1 MITFFNNF
9 SLRNKLLCILLVAI
23 VIFSGFS
30 LLLIQSIEKV
40 SSVSNTIQNENIPEI
55 VWYNQWEKELAI
67 KKQIVLKSIE
77 NGFQNDFQQEFQ
89 QYSSSSESE
98 ELSQVLKTTEKAEGL
113 HTELML
119 LEFIITNKVFGLLQ
133 YNDTEAA
140 ENVLQQEYLPAL
152 EDLSERLLA
161 QRNEELNAL
170 QKNTNTYPEIIE
182 QSLYFLIILTI
193 IGILLAIYFSYRLS
207 RSITNPIE
215 KMVAKVDNISNG
227 SYGETVTDF
236 VQVEFKSL
244 ANSINRM
251 SMRLQQSF
259 HQIMSDKI
267 KHEQILNSLP
277 IGIIT
282 NDYNEKTYWVNSC
295 ARYLFEFDQDMISDR
310 DLIEKQKQYPI
321 LNMLLSNKV
330 VHNQKF
336 QFTSRNEEYVL
347 LASHTNL
354 KDLDRQTTGKILYFV
369 NITES
374 EMLENQIVQSEK
386 LALVGEM
393 AASSAHEIRN
403 PLTVIHGFLTLM
415 KESMS
420 NEEAEKYHF
429 HLMMKEID
437 RLYSI
442 VEQMLLMSNHKKPEK
457 EMVLLS
463 ELLQEL
469 LPLMYSSLEAK
480 NINLVTEIA
489 EEYILADQKQLKQ
502 VFLNLLQNSKD
513 AIGDNGTIIIE
524 STLEFNQYVIYIRD
538 TGSGIPDT
546 IRQSLFEP
554 FSTSKDS
561 GTGLGLNVVRRIIE
575 NHNGSISIYKSDH
588 NGTTFKMALP
598 HVKQK
603 SSVV

>member
-1 MITFFNNF
+1 MKQMPLAAK
-9 SLRNKLLCILLVAI
+9 S
-23 VIFSGFS
+23 VI
-30 LLLIQSIEKV
+30 K
-40 SSVSNTIQNENIPEI
+40 
-55 VWYNQWEKELAI
+55 
-67 KKQIVLKSIE
+67 
-77 NGFQNDFQQEFQ
+77 
-89 QYSSSSESE
+89 
-98 ELSQVLKTTEKAEGL
+98 
-113 HTELML
+113 
-119 LEFIITNKVFGLLQ
+119 
-133 YNDTEAA
+133 
-140 ENVLQQEYLPAL
+140 QEYLPAL
-152 EDLSERLLA
+152 EDLKERLGL
-161 QRNEELNAL
+161 QRNEQLNAL
-170 QKNTNTYPEIIE
+170 HRNTNTYPEIIE
-182 QSLYFLIILTI
+182 QSLYFLLIITI
-193 IGILLAIYFSYRLS
+193 IGILLSIYISFRLS

-215 KMVAKVDNISNG
+215 KMVAKVNNTSNG
-227 SYGETVTDF
+227 NYGETVSDF
-236 VQVEFKSL
+236 VQIEFKSL

-251 SMRLQQSF
+251 SKSLQQSF
-259 HQIMSDKI
+259 HQIISDKI

-282 NDYNEKTYWVNSC
+282 NDYNENTYWVNSC
-295 ARYLFEFDQDMISDR
+295 ARYLFEFDSDTISDR

-321 LNMLLSNKV
+321 LNMLLSDKV

-336 QFTSRNEEYVL
+336 QLTSRDEEYVL

-415 KESMS
+415 RESMTK
-420 NEEAEKYHF
+420 EEIEKYHF
-429 HLMMKEID
+429 NLMMKEID

-480 NINLVTEIA
+480 NINLVTNIA

-513 AIGDNGTIIIE
+513 AIGDNGTITIE
-524 STLEFNQYVIYIRD
+524 SVLDDYNQYVIYIRD
-538 TGSGIPDT
+538 TGSGIPNS
-546 IRQSLFEP
+546 IRESLFEP

-575 NHNGSISIYKSDH
+575 SHDGSISIQRSDH
-588 NGTTFKMALP
+588 TGTTFKIALP
-598 HVKQK
+598 HVKQT